1 MDGNAF
7 LFRVPCPHARHHILS
22 QCLWQVDGQT
32 MFVAKWSPGTK
43 PEKPSLSTVPVW
55 LNLEGVPLQFF
66 NRDALKEIAG
76 LVGHPICLHPT
87 TENLTNIEVA
97 RVYTVIDPRKPL
109 PEAVNAQFETGEVV
123 RIKVSCPWLPSL
135 CSHCSKVGHT
145 ISRCPAA
152 PPRCEVCRSVKH
164 TTADCTRTT
173 ANLDRSK
180 VNTAKRNGKA
190 PIQSQLPF
198 VGSGVSDTGRPKN
211 PSKVLSKTQNAP
223 TKQWQPTKNNSI
235 NQHLQGDPAVD
246 NGHKQQASSSHDLT
260 LGDFFVDLCL
270 GTPTTVAR
278 SPVSSS
284 SSDTEDQESQ
294 RLSDEEDSPDDEG
307 DRFIRVIS
315 KRSQKKAKALARIR
329 GPLTL

>member
-1 MDGNAF
+1 MTRKKKSKDMPPRSTPAVSVEPPVSTGPSASAPV
-7 LFRVPCPHARHHILS
+7 LPITTLPSERSSDLEVPKLPESLIAPASLCPVNLQS
-22 QCLWQVDGQT
+22 
-32 MFVAKWSPGTK
+32 SP
-43 PEKPSLSTVPVW
+43 PP
-55 LNLEGVPLQFF
+55 
-66 NRDALKEIAG
+66 
-76 LVGHPICLHPT
+76 
-87 TENLTNIEVA
+87 EVA
-97 RVYTVIDPRKPL
+97 ESEKANSQISATVVIVPEDESTEATSGLLNSGKYPQIAILPAPVSPKSPIANRK
-109 PEAVNAQFETGEVV
+109 
-123 RIKVSCPWLPSL
+123 S
-135 CSHCSKVGHT
+135 
-145 ISRCPAA
+145 
-152 PPRCEVCRSVKH
+152 PPIKH

-294 RLSDEEDSPDDEG
+294 RLHKNVHTFSAIFRQFHGGNKDM
-307 DRFIRVIS
+307 V
-315 KRSQKKAKALARIR
+315 
-329 GPLTL
+329 T